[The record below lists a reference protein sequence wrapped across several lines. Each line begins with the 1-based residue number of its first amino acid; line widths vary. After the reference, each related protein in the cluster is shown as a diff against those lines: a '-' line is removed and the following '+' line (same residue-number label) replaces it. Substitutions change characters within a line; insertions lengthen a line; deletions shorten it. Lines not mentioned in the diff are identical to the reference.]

1 MTTIEYLGQLK
12 NIDRRIKDKIEEAD
26 KWRQIADSRKSP
38 ALNEKV
44 QGTRKMDKEADAYTL
59 AADYEIES
67 RLLAAELSKLKN
79 CVIKQIDGIDD
90 ELFYN
95 ILKSFYI
102 QEKSFTEIA
111 AEEGYSYKQIKR
123 QYEVAVKCFDEKYG
137 MIYAKSK
144 KLSYDVPKC
153 PIMSD

>member
-123 QYEVAVKCFDEKYG
+123 QYEVAIKYFDKKYG
-137 MIYAKSK
+137 IIYADTQ
-144 KLSYDVPKC
+144 KLSYNVHKC